1 MASGLEPAHWN
12 GGDVTAP
19 DADVEAARA
28 FYAQRGVDWGLR
40 VPAGMPWDHGRRLL
54 TLDVMA
60 LAPAA
65 FAPVTPPDESIAV
78 RTATPADLETVV
90 AIDAAAFEEDPDVE
104 RPWIAPHLAA
114 DGITTA
120 LAALDGEPAG
130 TGYAIR
136 TDGRAGP
143 ALLVG
148 GVGVHPDAR
157 RRGVGAALSSWLVA
171 NGLRAGAR
179 LVHLHA
185 DSDEAAR
192 VYGRLGFARAPA
204 LNVYV
209 DL

>member
-28 FYAQRGVDWGLR
+28 FYAERGVDWGVR

-78 RTATPADLETVV
+78 RAATPADLETVV
-90 AIDAAAFEEDPDVE
+90 AVDAAAFESDAADE
-104 RPWIAPHLAA
+104 RSWLAPHLHAPA
-114 DGITTA
+114 VTTA
-120 LAALDGEPAG
+120 LATLDGEPAG

-157 RRGVGAALSSWLVA
+157 RRGVAAALSSWLVA
-171 NGLRAGAR
+171 NGLRTGAR

-185 DSDEAAR
+185 DNDDAAR
-192 VYGRLGFARAPA
+192 VYARLGFARAPA
-204 LNVYV
+204 LDVYV